1 LPPASND
8 ELTLRRAR
16 PLLGTFVEIATP
28 ERFNAAIDAAFDA
41 VAQVHGLMSFHE
53 AESDVAR
60 LNREAC
66 EGPVSVHAWTF
77 EVIAAAAELH
87 RRSAGAFDIAVAPA
101 LQDLGL
107 LPRAPTEREA
117 LNGTSATSEAIELLP
132 DHRVHFRH
140 PALRI
145 DLGGIA
151 KGFAVDRAL
160 DKLREAVPR
169 ALVNAGGD
177 LAAFGPQP
185 ETVHVRDP
193 RDPGRLLLALA
204 LQNQALASSALRFD
218 PLHSTRTA
226 PTAVIDP
233 RAGTPVEAIIA
244 ATVRAPSCMVADA
257 LTKVVMVAG
266 TDAAPVLEHY
276 GAGALMMSADG
287 HVQMTEDMAPAV
299 TGSVADLVT
308 DLVILAA

>member
-1 LPPASND
+1 LPPASNN

-28 ERFNAAIDAAFDA
+28 ECFHAAIDAAFDV

-53 AESDVAR
+53 TKSDVAR

-66 EGPVSVHAWTF
+66 ARPVGVHAWTF
-77 EVIAAAAELH
+77 EVIAAAVELH

-101 LQDLGL
+101 LQHLGL
-107 LPRAPTEREA
+107 LPRAPA
-117 LNGTSATSEAIELLP
+117 DQKVLHGTSTTTDAIELLP
-132 DHRVHFRH
+132 DHRVRFRH

-160 DKLREAVPR
+160 DALREAGVPR

-185 ETVHVRDP
+185 ETVHIRDP
-193 RDPGRLLLALA
+193 RDPARLLLGLA

-218 PLHSTRTA
+218 LLRSSRTA

-233 RAGTPVEAIIA
+233 RSGAPVEAIIA
-244 ATVRAPSCMVADA
+244 ATVRAPICMIADA
-257 LTKVVMVAG
+257 LTKVVMVEGSA
-266 TDAAPVLEHY
+266 AAPVLEHY
-276 GAGALMMSADG
+276 GAGALVMSADG
-287 HVQMTEDMAPAV
+287 HAQMTEDLAPAV
-299 TGSVADLVT
+299 SGLVT
-308 DLVILAA
+308 GLVNLAA